1 MSKINKLYLVFAYS
15 LILLFLIFLFV
26 SPDTQTL
33 VFFRQGKDFM
43 ADFFNHVYYVKDLNP
58 YEFNIDIASQN
69 AGDKIYTPFTYLL
82 FYYFSKIFSCND
94 ITMNVNVY
102 PKLGLAFV
110 TCFFT
115 ICSFVL
121 FYILQK
127 AASFKNKFWILFS
140 LIFSGIFLYSLERG
154 NLILLSVICCSLF
167 LLKDRLNIGENN
179 ALIALVCATALKIT
193 PGVFSLFYLYKKDY
207 RNFFKFCILSL
218 ICFLIPFIFF
228 KGQFNNIYLFF
239 DNLKIHA
246 ARYSLSYFFELPF
259 LSSVI
264 EEKCNVLFAIMGF
277 LSACTGFFI
286 VPYVKEN
293 FEKISVFV
301 LSFYFLFLN
310 NALYVLL
317 MLFPCFIL
325 FMNKIN
331 YKKIDYIYLLCFVI
345 IFNPL
350 QIVVHDFCINIILVK
365 LFALIFLLALILQNF
380 INIYRNR
387 KNINNNS

>member
-127 AASFKNKFWILFS
+127 AASFKNKFWVLFS

-167 LLKDRLNIGENN
+167 R
-179 ALIALVCATALKIT
+179 
-193 PGVFSLFYLYKKDY
+193 F
-207 RNFFKFCILSL
+207 
-218 ICFLIPFIFF
+218 
-228 KGQFNNIYLFF
+228 
-239 DNLKIHA
+239 
-246 ARYSLSYFFELPF
+246 
-259 LSSVI
+259 
-264 EEKCNVLFAIMGF
+264 
-277 LSACTGFFI
+277 
-286 VPYVKEN
+286 
-293 FEKISVFV
+293 
-301 LSFYFLFLN
+301 
-310 NALYVLL
+310 LL
-317 MLFPCFIL
+317 MLSAL
-325 FMNKIN
+325 FSSPR
-331 YKKIDYIYLLCFVI
+331 LCWVRR
-345 IFNPL
+345 P
-350 QIVVHDFCINIILVK
+350 
-365 LFALIFLLALILQNF
+365 
-380 INIYRNR
+380 
-387 KNINNNS
+387 